1 MRLADVFVAVRAD
14 MTDVNQAFRGLESSL
29 GGVQKSL
36 GNMGR
41 SLTTN
46 VTLPILA
53 VGGATSKMALDF
65 ERTMGQLV
73 GLADVG
79 AGSINGIREE
89 VLQLARDTGRG
100 PQELADAFYFVASAG
115 FEAEEAMEVLET
127 AARASA
133 AGMGEVQSVAQ
144 VLGGIINSYGRENI
158 DAARAADILTAA
170 VTEGSAEANKF
181 AQVLPTVVPTAA
193 QLGVSFEQVA
203 GAIAAITTTGSNAE
217 MAAVGLNQVFTNML
231 KPTAEA
237 KEALAGVGLTMEELR
252 RQLAEEGVVAV
263 LRTLDTAFQGNVESM
278 GDVFGNVRSLRAA
291 FALLNVDAAQL
302 DEIMLNVADSAG
314 ANAAAFKAV
323 PPDVLAMD
331 KAIADMQATAIELG
345 KDTLPLVSQI
355 LTRVAEVIR
364 SGVNWWKRQSDETKQ
379 TIINFALFAAAAG
392 PVLTILSKLVGV
404 VKFAVAGVRGLVIAG
419 RLLHTAW
426 LNIPTVIGYAELA
439 LGKAVVAFAAVRT
452 AAMGLAS
459 ALAGP
464 IGIAIGAFAL
474 GMQTDFLGMRTR
486 FERDMKDMGD
496 AANRFA
502 MNFGDQGDETQR
514 VADRFGLN
522 IDELRDRVNRQMS
535 RMGVDFDTALG
546 DVTRSLEGTR
556 PSLRQSAQSWE
567 EYQHIVSMS
576 VEGMLN
582 STKTVVGEFETATG
596 EMVTVFEDG
605 STAINGEMSE
615 MTEEQIKAAEDMR
628 KAVVESMS
636 NMLAGMAA
644 LFDSDDQVQQAFQ
657 DLLDRMDD
665 PYTDAELRA
674 DIFSKDLLAT
684 ISGALKSGS
693 TGLVADTT
701 TMVNDMLRQIETL
714 QPGALAVGKG
724 VPPAIRGGMDS
735 QMTALIAWIEENVTH
750 EAITALTL
758 DEATEIGIDGIYRYA
773 LGMRSN
779 SMRAEAEAR
788 YVAGR
793 AKIALE
799 DPDYYGSGAGA
810 SVDYGRGI
818 DSGEGYA
825 RQQAREVA
833 NSALTETFNRDW
845 YGAGYRVGVAWAN
858 GLRGARDY
866 ARLMAWEL
874 AASTNPA
881 LHGLSPPKEGP
892 LSDIDKGG
900 YNIGVAWANALGS
913 AAALAKSQA
922 FRLAGAANSALSGG
936 MGQMALAAPA
946 FAPLSGLAPGG
957 MSSVAGD
964 TYILQVDGKEK
975 VVGSRDDVLDAWQ
988 QMASFGGKR

>member
-1 MRLADVFVAVRAD
+1 
-14 MTDVNQAFRGLESSL
+14 MTDVNQAFKGLESSL
-29 GGVQKSL
+29 GSVQKSL
-36 GNMGR
+36 GSMGR

-53 VGGATSKMALDF
+53 VGGATSVMARDF
-65 ERTMGQLV
+65 ERTMGQMV
-73 GLADVG
+73 GLADVSAG
-79 AGSINGIREE
+79 AIGGIREE
-89 VLQLARDTGRG
+89 IMGLAQETGRG
-100 PQELADAFYFVASAG
+100 PQELAEAMYFVASAG
-115 FEAEEAMEVLET
+115 FEAEEAMEVLRI
-127 AARASA
+127 AAQGSA
-133 AGMGEVQSVAQ
+133 AGLGEVQSVAQ

-158 DAARAADILTAA
+158 TAARAADILTAA
-170 VTEGSAEANKF
+170 VTEGSAEADKF
-181 AQVLPTVVPTAA
+181 AQVLPQVVPTAA
-193 QLGVSFEQVA
+193 QLGVEFEQVA
-203 GAIAAITTTGSNAE
+203 GAIAAITTTGSSAE
-217 MAAVGLNQVFTNML
+217 MAVVGLNQVFTNML

-237 KEALAGVGLTMEELR
+237 NDALGSVGLTMEGLR
-252 RQLAEEGVVAV
+252 AQLAGEGVISV
-263 LRTLDTAFQGNVESM
+263 LRTLEQAFGGNVEAM

-291 FALLNVDAAQL
+291 FSLLNVDAIQL
-302 DEIMLNVADSAG
+302 DAIMGNVADSTG
-314 ANAAAFKAV
+314 AQAKAFEAI
-323 PPDVLAMD
+323 PDDVLAFDRAMAD
-331 KAIADMQATAIELG
+331 LQVAAIQLG
-345 KDTLPLVSQI
+345 RDTLPTVVDILKRVSGAV
-355 LTRVAEVIR
+355 REAV
-364 SGVNWWKRQSDETKQ
+364 GWWKSLSPSTKD

-392 PVLTILSKLVGV
+392 PVLSILSKLVGV
-404 VKFAVAGVRGLVIAG
+404 VKFAVGGVKGLYLAGK
-419 RLLHTAW
+419 LLHTAW
-426 LNIPTVIGYAELA
+426 LNIPTVLGFVDLA
-439 LGKAVVAFAAVRT
+439 LGKAVIAFGAART

-464 IGIAIGAFAL
+464 VGLAIAAFAL

-486 FERDMKDMGD
+486 FEKDMKDMGD

-522 IDELRDRVNRQMS
+522 VDELRDRVNRQMS
-535 RMGVDFDTALG
+535 RMGVDFETALG
-546 DVTRSLEGTR
+546 DVTRSLAGTR
-556 PSLRQSAQSWE
+556 PSLRASAQSWE
-567 EYQHIVSMS
+567 EYQNIVSMS

-582 STKTVVGEFETATG
+582 STKTVVGQFENATG

-605 STAINGEMSE
+605 STQVTTATGE
-615 MTEEQIKAAEDMR
+615 MTEEQKKLLEDLRKAA
-628 KAVVESMS
+628 VESMA
-636 NMLAGMAA
+636 NMLKGMTS
-644 LFDSDDQVQQAFQ
+644 LFENDDSLQKAFQ

-665 PYTDAELRA
+665 PYTEAERRA
-674 DIFSKDLLAT
+674 DIFSTETIAIIRSALESGDPKIAADTLTLVNNMLAQFDLL
-684 ISGALKSGS
+684 
-693 TGLVADTT
+693 
-701 TMVNDMLRQIETL
+701 E
-714 QPGALAVGKG
+714 PGALVRGKA
-724 VPPAIRGGMDS
+724 VPPALRSGMDS
-735 QMTALIAWIEENVTH
+735 QLDALVTWIEENVTH
-750 EAITALTL
+750 ESILALSL
-758 DEATEIGIDGIYRYA
+758 DEAEEVGIDGIWKYA
-773 LGMRSN
+773 QGMRN
-779 SMRAEAEAR
+779 NALTAAAEAR

-833 NSALTETFNRDW
+833 NAALTETFNRDW
-845 YGAGYRVGVAWAN
+845 YGSGYRVGVAWAN

-913 AAALAKSQA
+913 AAAFAKSQA

-936 MGQMALAAPA
+936 MGQMALAVPA
-946 FAPLSGLAPGG
+946 FAPVSGLAPAG
-957 MSSVAGD
+957 MSSRAGD